1 MRLLLWSGIRQ
12 LWLLL
17 VCVAAMA
24 IPVQATTV
32 IIPSD
37 DELIIGSRAIVKG
50 QVTFIGSS
58 YDPNQRGFFTY
69 ITLRVTEVLKG
80 QITTREV
87 VLKEPGGTAGGFG
100 SMFFGV
106 PQFTVDEQ
114 VLVYLDSWQDG
125 SLRVY
130 QWFMGKFTIASDAS
144 SGQMITSRA
153 PAEGG
158 VSVLGR
164 SAAGA
169 STDRMEIGAYT
180 TMIREHIAA
189 TRERGDEHE
198 ARNFRGIALRS
209 MPRELSVPGNT
220 PLENFV
226 LLNPSLPPRWFE
238 PDSNQP
244 VTFNINFAGAFTS
257 SMASDVAAAMA
268 AWSNVSGASL
278 RLQTGGSTSSCG
290 LNRDNVNAISFN
302 NCDGY
307 FPAPSGCSGL
317 LGVGGITLYTT
328 SQSKVVNGTLFYRAF
343 EGDVSLN
350 PDAACYLSDF
360 CKLQEVL
367 THELGHAVGLGHSDD
382 QSATMNAIAHFDGRC
397 ASLATDDAN
406 AIKFVYP
413 GGPVS
418 QPPPTPPP
426 AAAPNYAGYVDQGDC
441 GVIVG
446 WAADRNR
453 LNTPI
458 NVSIYDGTTLL
469 TTIPANQLRAD
480 VGSYL
485 GDNGLHGFSIVT
497 PASLKNGA
505 AHSLSIRF
513 ETGSINLTSG
523 SRQLT
528 CGTTATNYAGYVDQG
543 DCGIIVGWAA
553 DRNRPNT
560 PINVSI
566 YDGTTLLTTILAN
579 QLRADVGS
587 YLGDN
592 GLHGFGIATPAS
604 LKNGA
609 AHSLSVRFETAS
621 TNLTNGS
628 RPLTCN

>member
-1 MRLLLWSGIRQ
+1 

-17 VCVAAMA
+17 VFAAAMA
-24 IPVQATTV
+24 ISVQATTV

-50 QVTFIGSS
+50 QVTSIGSS
-58 YDPNQRGFFTY
+58 YDANQRGFFTY

-87 VLKEPGGTAGGFG
+87 VLKEPGGIAGGFG

-114 VLVYLDSWQDG
+114 VLLYLDTWQDG

-130 QWFMGKFTIASDAS
+130 QWFMGKFAISSDAS

-164 SAAGA
+164 SAAGP

-198 ARNFRGIALRS
+198 ARNFRGIGLRS
-209 MPRELSVPGNT
+209 MPTELSVPGKT
-220 PLENFV
+220 PLENFI
-226 LLNPSLPPRWFE
+226 LLNPSQPPRWFE

-257 SMASDVAAAMA
+257 SMSSDVAAAMS

-290 LNRDNVNAISFN
+290 LKSDSVNAISFN

-317 LGVGGITLYTT
+317 LGVGGITLYTL
-328 SQSKVVNGTLFYRAF
+328 SPSLSKVVNGTLFYRAL

-350 PDAACYLSDF
+350 PAAACYLSEP
-360 CKLQEVL
+360 CQLQEVL

-382 QSATMNAIAHFDGRC
+382 QTATMNAFAHFDGRC
-397 ASLATDDAN
+397 ASLGVDDAN
-406 AIKFVYP
+406 AIRFIYP
-413 GGPVS
+413 GGT
-418 QPPPTPPP
+418 TPPP
-426 AAAPNYAGYVDQGDC
+426 ATGTGTITATPNPIQVCDGSNL
-441 GVIVG
+441 GV
-446 WAADRNR
+446 A
-453 LNTPI
+453 TI
-458 NVSIYDGTTLL
+458 NWSASGASLTEVHIGSPSGPLFASGVSSGSQATGKWVTNGT
-469 TTIPANQLRAD
+469 
-480 VGSYL
+480 VFYL
-485 GDNGLHGFSIVT
+485 QNVTNGLS
-497 PASLKNGA
+497 
-505 AHSLSIRF
+505 
-513 ETGSINLTSG
+513 LTSG
-523 SRQLT
+523 NT
-528 CGTTATNYAGYVDQG
+528 IATVTATVNANG
-543 DCGIIVGWAA
+543 CGLIPISAT
-553 DRNRPNT
+553 PN
-560 PINVSI
+560 PITVCS
-566 YDGTTLLTTILAN
+566 GSKFGATTITWSAASN
-579 QLRADVGS
+579 QLVEVLAGGALFARSGGSGNKATGTWVG
-587 YLGDN
+587 N
-592 GLHGFGIATPAS
+592 GLVFSLRDSAS
-604 LKNGA
+604 GSTLG
-609 AHSLSVRFETAS
+609 SVTV
-621 TNLTNGS
+621 NLTNGGCLS
-628 RPLTCN
+628 IPPAAMRAGPHNRTQR